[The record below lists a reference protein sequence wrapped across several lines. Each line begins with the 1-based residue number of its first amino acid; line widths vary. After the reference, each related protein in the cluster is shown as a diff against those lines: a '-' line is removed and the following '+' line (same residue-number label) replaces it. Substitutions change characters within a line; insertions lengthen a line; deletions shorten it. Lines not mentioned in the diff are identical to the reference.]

1 MIVFFLLY
9 AFIIYPR
16 LKDKKDNQVVNIYNN
31 ISNYL
36 LTTTVKELENGI
48 WDILKKFKSKE
59 LDLTIVGFKDY
70 YTVMQHIENLKNIDS
85 FCITYQKTEG
95 CSNPDSIK

>member
-59 LDLTIVGFKDY
+59 LDLTIVGFKDL
-70 YTVMQHIENLKNIDS
+70 QHIENLKNIDS

-95 CSNPDSIK
+95 CSNPDCIK